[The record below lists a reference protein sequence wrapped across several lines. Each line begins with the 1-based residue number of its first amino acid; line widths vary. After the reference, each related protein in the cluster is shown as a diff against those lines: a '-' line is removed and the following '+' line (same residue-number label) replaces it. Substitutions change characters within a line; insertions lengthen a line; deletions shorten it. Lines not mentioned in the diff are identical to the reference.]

1 MNIGKCLC
9 LWPQPLIKTQHRVAA
24 FSPLLRATVSE
35 GIGTLSFM
43 TIKTF
48 PRKLKK
54 TTLHRQNN
62 VAGLKAPNTVLCL
75 KRLCLK

>member
-54 TTLHRQNN
+54 
-62 VAGLKAPNTVLCL
+62 AAD
-75 KRLCLK
+75 